1 MSYTQ
6 KLLLVLSG
14 ALLLGAEIVK
24 RRPMGEKSSIIVGL
38 IEVLIAI
45 GIGVAFGLAK
55 KKDDARS
62 E

>member
-1 MSYTQ
+1 
-6 KLLLVLSG
+6 
-14 ALLLGAEIVK
+14 
-24 RRPMGEKSSIIVGL
+24 MGEKSSIIVGL